1 MRPATMAC
9 MTTADPW
16 APFEWLAASE
26 SQAGPLGVIFSVAF
40 FRGLDPSEVVR
51 RFNNGEDSSQEL
63 DFEQLN
69 DRMVEFLG
77 KTGGGSGGGHVGVFP
92 AGEWSVAIEPCGFW
106 ATDRD
111 VLADLSR
118 GCEVLAITRHD
129 YATHSLAYAID
140 STLVTAHELQ
150 VPHIRWGSDP
160 DRLNDYMREL
170 GMVLDSSDNE
180 IDWDAVGNINY
191 NIAVPRAFALAAK
204 VTGVS
209 FTPVMLNQPLLVGP
223 IAYRWPL
230 PGRGTT

>member
-1 MRPATMAC
+1 
-9 MTTADPW
+9 MTTADPR

-26 SQAGPLGVIFSVAF
+26 SQASPLGVLFSVAF
-40 FRGLDPSEVVR
+40 FRGLDRSEVVR

-63 DFEQLN
+63 DFQQLN

-77 KTGGGSGGGHVGVFP
+77 KTDGGSGGGHVGVFP

-106 ATDRD
+106 ATDSD

-118 GCEVLAITRHD
+118 GCAVLAITRHD
-129 YATHSLAYAID
+129 YARHSLAYAID
-140 STLVTAHELQ
+140 STLVTAHALEI
-150 VPHIRWGSDP
+150 PHIRWGTDP

-180 IDWDAVGNINY
+180 IDWDAAGNTTY
-191 NIAVPRAFALAAK
+191 NILVPRAFALAAK

-209 FTPVMLNQPLLVGP
+209 FTPDMLNEPLLVGP
-223 IAYRWPL
+223 IAYR
-230 PGRGTT
+230 